1 MAFSKGHCACAQCAG
16 NYRGGG
22 GSQVGQLNSLGDRAL
37 REYRKTAEK
46 VGKVPWSLVKARKYL
61 IDFWENNESGS
72 VTAPWDIDFVFTYRA
87 LEIDR
92 GSCKHLPVGEH
103 HDAPRQVHALAP
115 DNREKRRRIMR
126 NQQRPASA
134 TVPEAEGGAAREV
147 AEAQIDQAEEEE
159 PAADAHDEV
168 LRRPAAESQ
177 VRRRPAAKTAP
188 PTPVA
193 APAAAAAAPAAP
205 PAAAPAAAP
214 AASVAKPAAKAA
226 AKVAA
231 KAAAKAAPAAAPAAS
246 VAKPA
251 AKAPAKVP
259 AKAAAKA
266 AAAAN
271 SHEGVHGCS
280 RCRWKKFGCNV
291 QCKIWATEGSH
302 NRYFGHNN
310 EVCIRVVDG

>member
-1 MAFSKGHCACAQCAG
+1 MGP
-16 NYRGGG
+16 
-22 GSQVGQLNSLGDRAL
+22 LNSLGDRAL

-61 IDFWENNESGS
+61 IDFCENNESGS

-87 LEIDR
+87 PEIDR

-115 DNREKRRRIMR
+115 DTREKRRRIMR

-193 APAAAAAAPAAP
+193 APAAAAAPAAP

-231 KAAAKAAPAAAPAAS
+231 KAAAKG
-246 VAKPA
+246 
-251 AKAPAKVP
+251 
-259 AKAAAKA
+259 

-302 NRYFGHNN
+302 NRYFGHNS

>member
-1 MAFSKGHCACAQCAG
+1 MLVHNVLATIE
-16 NYRGGG
+16 GG
-22 GSQVGQLNSLGDRAL
+22 GSQVGPLNSLGERAL

-61 IDFWENNESGS
+61 IDFCKNNESGS

-87 LEIDR
+87 PEIDR

-159 PAADAHDEV
+159 PAVDAHDAV
-168 LRRPAAESQ
+168 LRRPAAES
-177 VRRRPAAKTAP
+177 
-188 PTPVA
+188 
-193 APAAAAAAPAAP
+193 PAAAAAAPAAP

-214 AASVAKPAAKAA
+214 AASVAKAAAKAA
-226 AKVAA
+226 AKVAP

-251 AKAPAKVP
+251 AKAAAKVP

-302 NRYFGHNN
+302 NRYFGHNS

>member
-1 MAFSKGHCACAQCAG
+1 MLVHNVLATIE
-16 NYRGGG
+16 GG
-22 GSQVGQLNSLGDRAL
+22 GSQVGPLNSLGERAL

-61 IDFWENNESGS
+61 IDFCENNESGS

-87 LEIDR
+87 PEIDR

-159 PAADAHDEV
+159 PAADAHDAV
-168 LRRPAAESQ
+168 LRRPAAES
-177 VRRRPAAKTAP
+177 P
-188 PTPVA
+188 
-193 APAAAAAAPAAP
+193 AAAAPAAP

-214 AASVAKPAAKAA
+214 AASVAKAAAKAA
-226 AKVAA
+226 AKVAP

-251 AKAPAKVP
+251 AKAAAKVP

-302 NRYFGHNN
+302 NRYFGHNS